1 MRRLA
6 VVVLVVL
13 AVALPAGAATID
25 PKALVV
31 GPAQVPAGFRVDRDE
46 TGLRTNGREARDY
59 PETRSRFRRWG
70 RVTGYQARYERS
82 DLASIETRVDVF
94 RDGSG
99 AQKLHRWVDRET
111 QKSGIKGIVR
121 ARVRIGSEGAIYSFG
136 KFRLVYW
143 RDGRVWSGMS
153 TRDLTTARTLA
164 LARAQQR
171 RIAAAL
177 RS

>member
-1 MRRLA
+1 MRPLA
-6 VVVLVVL
+6 VIALVVCSL
-13 AVALPAGAATID
+13 AVPAGAATID
-25 PKALVV
+25 PKELVL

-46 TGLRTNGREARDY
+46 TGLRTNVREAREY

-82 DLASIETRVDVF
+82 DLASIETRVDIF
-94 RDGSG
+94 RNASG

-121 ARVRIGSEGAIYSFG
+121 ARARIGSEGAIYSFG
-136 KFRLVYW
+136 EFRLVYW

-153 TRDLTTARTLA
+153 TQDLTTARTLA

-177 RS
+177 G